1 MTKYHKTE
9 GGLWLNSEKTKPN
22 QPDKTGNL
30 EVSREQLK
38 GLIAMGKK
46 GEKVRIK
53 LASWDRKSKETGQ
66 HYQYVTGEVFY
77 DLEEATAPPPPPP
90 PPPEPALQPILS
102 AVDYMDEDDIP
113 F

>member
-22 QPDKTGNL
+22 HPDKTGNL
-30 EVSREQLK
+30 EISREQLK

-46 GEKVRIK
+46 GEKVKIK

-90 PPPEPALQPILS
+90 PEPALQPIL
-102 AVDYMDEDDIP
+102 MDEDDIP